1 MSWVRQ
7 TPVPASG
14 LPFNGTA
21 GTHSQG
27 QGTQTTMAQVI
38 ADRLGVPFEDVAVF
52 EDDSSR
58 GGYGAGA
65 GGSRQ
70 AVSGGGASI
79 RAADKL
85 LDKVKQVAAHLLN
98 ASPESVRIDDGIVH
112 VEGAPEMQ
120 RSLREI
126 AEVAYN
132 EPDRLPAGME
142 AGLEAQHR
150 YRPPPITFA
159 SAAHACI
166 VEADAET
173 GFVRIKRWV
182 CSEDCGVVINPAIVE
197 GQIAGGIA
205 QAIGSVLLEEMTF
218 DDQGNPTAV
227 MFKDYLLPTMD
238 DVPEFEFT
246 HMVTPSKTEGGFRGV
261 GEGGNGGITG
271 AGAAV
276 TSGGRGVA
284 LGSGV
289 GTVARIAFT

>member
-1 MSWVRQ
+1 GC
-7 TPVPASG
+7 AAF
-14 LPFNGTA
+14 LA
-21 GTHSQG
+21 
-27 QGTQTTMAQVI
+27 
-38 ADRLGVPFEDVAVF
+38 RL
-52 EDDSSR
+52 
-58 GGYGAGA
+58 
-65 GGSRQ
+65 Q
-70 AVSGGGASI
+70 HASI

-132 EPDRLPAGME
+132 EPCRLHAGMD

-197 GQIAGGIA
+197 GQIAGGLA
-205 QAIGSVLLEEMTF
+205 QAIGSVLLEELHF
-218 DDQGNPTAV
+218 DERGNPTVAT
-227 MFKDYLLPTMD
+227 FKDYMLP
-238 DVPEFEFT
+238 
-246 HMVTPSKTEGGFRGV
+246 
-261 GEGGNGGITG
+261 
-271 AGAAV
+271 
-276 TSGGRGVA
+276 
-284 LGSGV
+284 
-289 GTVARIAFT
+289 